1 MEAAVSFLETGA
13 LFFFVTRTVTHG
25 AEVPR
30 MPSSREVRVI
40 VAPTCTTKERIDA
53 YQGNSEVV

>member
-1 MEAAVSFLETGA
+1 MRAEVSFLETRH
-13 LFFFVTRTVTHG
+13 LFFFVTKTVTYR

-40 VAPTCTTKERIDA
+40 VAPTRTTKERIDA